1 MNKYIK
7 KCLVIYSALALI
19 LVGMVGVTYAI
30 TATDADQYVTRSQYA
45 VDMAHLQNKLDE
57 QEAGLPDER
66 EGRETRCSIR
76 SALCCH
82 HYCFQCRRMGTR
94 SDRNG

>member
-7 KCLVIYSALALI
+7 KCIIIYTSLALI
-19 LVGMVGVTYAI
+19 LMGMAGVTYAI

-57 QEAGLPDER
+57 QEAGL
-66 EGRETRCSIR
+66 I
-76 SALCCH
+76 
-82 HYCFQCRRMGTR
+82 
-94 SDRNG
+94 DRKSVV